1 MERAWRG
8 LTSGEKTLAGAG
20 LPFVLENS
28 TQSTWPTLTSCLLF
42 CSEEKIICSFVL
54 FSEADIST
62 SISGPIWVQ
71 SSVPRLVPS
80 VSISDSIH
88 TLRCGPVSHL
98 LLPKLGTA

>member
-1 MERAWRG
+1 MERAWRGLTSLEG

-42 CSEEKIICSFVL
+42 CAEEKIICDFVL

-62 SISGPIWVQ
+62 SFSGPNPYLYPDPEHW
-71 SSVPRLVPS
+71 LYE
-80 VSISDSIH
+80 
-88 TLRCGPVSHL
+88 TG
-98 LLPKLGTA
+98 LGYF

>member
-42 CSEEKIICSFVL
+42 CSEEKIIWDFVL
-54 FSEADIST
+54 FSKGVIST
-62 SISGPIWVQ
+62 SISGLIWVQ
-71 SSVPRLVPS
+71 SSALRLVPS
-80 VSISDSIH
+80 VSTLESSH
-88 TLRCGPVSHL
+88 TP
-98 LLPKLGTA
+98 